1 MENVSKASFF
11 VVFVKSFEWISWSP
25 FKTIVNDLFMN
36 QSEVIIEF
44 NSLEDV

>member
-1 MENVSKASFF
+1 MENVSNAYFF
-11 VVFVKSFEWISWSP
+11 VIVKSFEWISWSP
-25 FKTIVNDLFMN
+25 FNTIVNDLFMN